1 MIYGSIEGG
10 TNNSVHVSDRDE
22 GGVCLEILVERLG
35 SEWHGGD
42 GLLDLTAI
50 KDEDAG
56 TFVARYFRAAGGHK
70 EGDDSDGNQKGKSRD
85 RCDVDQ

>member
-1 MIYGSIEGG
+1 MCRIG
-10 TNNSVHVSDRDE
+10 TRVVLALK
-22 GGVCLEILVERLG
+22 VLVEGLG
-35 SEWHGGD
+35 REWHGGD

-70 EGDDSDGNQKGKSRD
+70 EGKNGDSDDKSQSCNRYD
-85 RCDVDQ
+85 IGQ